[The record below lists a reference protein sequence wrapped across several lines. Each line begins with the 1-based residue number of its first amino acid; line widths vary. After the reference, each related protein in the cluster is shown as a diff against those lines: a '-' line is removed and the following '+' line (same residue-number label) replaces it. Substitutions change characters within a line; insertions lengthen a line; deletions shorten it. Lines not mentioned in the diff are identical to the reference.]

1 MRAPLPLPLPGEE
14 FLELVEVLPV
24 MRPLRGALGGLVT
37 KTKKGYRDIAPSI
50 GDDRKDLVDAP
61 PLTLIKTG
69 Y

>member
-1 MRAPLPLPLPGEE
+1 M
-14 FLELVEVLPV
+14 EVLPV